1 MTLKIVLAVV
11 TGRDND
17 TATLDVALGLARRF
31 GAHIDALHIKGD
43 PRDAIPFLGEGAS
56 GVLIEQI
63 MTAAERDAGTRSG
76 KARAAFDTWRS
87 ASGLRLIN
95 QPGEAGG
102 GATVA
107 WREDVG
113 AEEECMARRGRLSY
127 IIALGR
133 PPADDSGASTV
144 LFETALFDTGKPVL
158 VAPPVPLAVPL
169 VDSPVVIFWTGSAEA
184 ARAIGAAIPLLSAS
198 GRVLIISSN
207 VAGKVAESAG
217 LIEYL
222 QWQGIRAQARDP
234 LDITPAAGG
243 ELLAAAKREGAGLLV
258 MGAYTQSRLRQLI
271 YGSVTKHVLTSAEL
285 PVLMAH

>member
-17 TATLDVALGLARRF
+17 TATLDAALGLARRF

-76 KARAAFDTWRS
+76 KARAAFDTWRA
-87 ASGLRLIN
+87 ASGLALVTRS
-95 QPGEAGG
+95 GEGEG

-107 WREDVG
+107 WREEVG
-113 AEEECMARRGRLSY
+113 AEEECMARRGRLSDL
-127 IIALGR
+127 IALGR

-144 LFETALFDTGKPVL
+144 LFETALFDTGRPVL
-158 VAPPVPLAVPL
+158 VAPPVALATPI
-169 VDSPVVIFWTGSAEA
+169 VDSPVVIFCTGSAEA
-184 ARAIGAAIPLLSAS
+184 ARAIGGAIPLLTAAP
-198 GRVLIISSN
+198 RVLIISSN
-207 VAGKVAESAG
+207 VAGKVAESGG
-217 LIEYL
+217 LVEYL
-222 QWQGIRAQARDP
+222 QWHGVRAQAKDP

>member
-17 TATLDVALGLARRF
+17 KATLDVALSLARRF

-76 KARAAFDTWRS
+76 KARAAFDAWRA
-87 ASGLRLIN
+87 ASGLKLITH
-95 QPGEAGG
+95 PGEAGG

-113 AEEECMARRGRLSY
+113 AEEECMARRGRLSDV
-127 IIALGR
+127 IALGR

-144 LFETALFDTGKPVL
+144 LLETALFDTGKPVL
-158 VAPPVPLAVPL
+158 VAPPVPLAVPP

-184 ARAIGAAIPLLSAS
+184 ARAIGGAIPLLSAS
-198 GRVLIISSN
+198 SRVLIISSN

-217 LIEYL
+217 LVDYL
-222 QWQGIRAQARDP
+222 QWHGVRAQARDP